1 MDLEL
6 RDDFKTNLKQLN
18 LRTNKKLNCQQTIA
32 IGVQNCIPLLLYT
45 GTVNLHASQL
55 DFRPGKHFSL

>member
-32 IGVQNCIPLLLYT
+32 IGVLFCYT
-45 GTVNLHASQL
+45 QGLSTCMQAS
-55 DFRPGKHFSL
+55 